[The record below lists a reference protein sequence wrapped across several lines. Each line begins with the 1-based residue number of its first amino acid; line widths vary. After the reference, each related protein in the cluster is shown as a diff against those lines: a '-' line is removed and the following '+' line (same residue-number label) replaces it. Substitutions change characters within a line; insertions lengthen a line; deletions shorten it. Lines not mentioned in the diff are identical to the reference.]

1 MRKIYG
7 ENSKTNCT
15 FGAISGWNPTRH
27 KRIGM
32 LFTCSAFLLICKH
45 LDKDVTCFASKSK
58 ILGEGQLAPLT
69 PVSAGSAK
77 YTTSAKDLS
86 LYKKFLLFW
95 LWSIEFDLEFL
106 LQKM

>member
-1 MRKIYG
+1 MNFFPISNY
-7 ENSKTNCT
+7 T
-15 FGAISGWNPTRH
+15 FSITRMG
-27 KRIGM
+27 KSTIEIPI
-32 LFTCSAFLLICKH
+32 LICKH

-58 ILGEGQLAPLT
+58 ILGEGQLAPLP

-77 YTTSAKDLS
+77 YTTSAKDLP